1 MGIPLG
7 KEILIK
13 KNKRRRKKEITMTKK
28 QQLPSLRTP
37 VSSPLSK
44 HLTLSPMYFMKVFC
58 NSIKAAA
65 SFPLSL
71 IYIDKDY
78 EAIIWLIM
86 FAFTYP
92 QLRFQVSLVLS

>member
-1 MGIPLG
+1 
-7 KEILIK
+7 
-13 KNKRRRKKEITMTKK
+13 MTKK
-28 QQLPSLRTP
+28 KQLSSLGIP

-44 HLTLSPMYFMKVFC
+44 HLTLSPMYFIKVFC
-58 NSIKAAA
+58 RSIKAAA
-65 SFPLSL
+65 SFMLTL

-78 EAIIWLIM
+78 EAIRWLIK

>member
-1 MGIPLG
+1 
-7 KEILIK
+7 
-13 KNKRRRKKEITMTKK
+13 MTKK
-28 QQLPSLRTP
+28 QQQLPSLGIP

-44 HLTLSPMYFMKVFC
+44 HLTLSPMYFIKVFC
-58 NSIKAAA
+58 SSIKAAA
-65 SFPLSL
+65 SFTLSL

-78 EAIIWLIM
+78 EAIICLIM